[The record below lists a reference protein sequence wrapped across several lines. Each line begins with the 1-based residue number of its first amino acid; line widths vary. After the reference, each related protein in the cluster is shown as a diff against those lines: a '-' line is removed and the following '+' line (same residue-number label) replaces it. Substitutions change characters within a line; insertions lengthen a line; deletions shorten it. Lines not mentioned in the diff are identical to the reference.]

1 MFRENL
7 QEKNGCTFSV
17 QVQPSFVSPNIFIMK
32 FAESTDKEPMDME
45 GWLYFSLGIASLFL
59 HPCISVFQR
68 ANICNMDENYTCQCY
83 LKPKWY
89 TGTQLVEQKINKTKK
104 LTIPTVSNGIDQQE
118 FSYIACGNAKWY
130 RHPEK
135 QLSSLLGR

>member
-1 MFRENL
+1 
-7 QEKNGCTFSV
+7 
-17 QVQPSFVSPNIFIMK
+17 
-32 FAESTDKEPMDME
+32 
-45 GWLYFSLGIASLFL
+45 
-59 HPCISVFQR
+59 
-68 ANICNMDENYTCQCY
+68 MDENYTCQCY
-83 LKPKWY
+83 LKPKRN

-118 FSYIACGNAKWY
+118 FSYIAYGNAKWY